1 MLPEP
6 LIATNAPAPL
16 ETCESGARVY
26 TGWTGIGEGFLS
38 RRELNSDW
46 QQGRRPAVGLHKSGH
61 TEQEYK
67 LGVMAAFV
75 TSALRGRQ
83 RRIRTSR
90 SSLATGYVANLR
102 ACWDI

>member
-6 LIATNAPAPL
+6 LVATNAPAPL
-16 ETCESGARVY
+16 QTCESGARVY
-26 TGWTGIGEGFLS
+26 TGWTGIDEGFLS

-46 QQGRRPAVGLHKSGH
+46 PARRSAVGLHKSGH

-75 TSALRGRQ
+75 TPALRGGQ

-90 SSLATGYVANLR
+90 LQVT
-102 ACWDI
+102 WQI